1 MLLAASPGAV
11 AFPNAAAAA
20 ANRQL
25 TPEAAVDAGSKW
37 VLPTVRGPPAGPNE
51 PLRLILTTECNFY
64 QFWQAQVLLSSAL
77 DVGQPAPLLTSLLA
91 VGCEKAHATHAEAA
105 SRGR

>member
-1 MLLAASPGAV
+1 MLLAACPGSA
-11 AFPNAAAAA
+11 AFPNAEAAA

-25 TPEAAVDAGSKW
+25 TPEAAVDAYAGSKW
-37 VLPTVRGPPAGPNE
+37 VLPTVRGPPAGPDE

-77 DVGQPAPLLTSLLA
+77 DVGQPDPLTHIV
-91 VGCEKAHATHAEAA
+91 VGCEKTHATHAEAA